1 MDTPGKT
8 LIEQSNLENGANLEL
23 YNASRTMIGDRM
35 LVALFVRVEIPVES
49 LPDTGGADGLPSSD
63 EIRAVLSD
71 PVTWEYTK
79 QRKFIDKLEK
89 DEVFK
94 ILQADFDTNM
104 RPYLVHPEFPARYV
118 KKQLAQ
124 GRRSSTSSGR

>member
-1 MDTPGKT
+1 MDTPEKT
-8 LIEQSNLENGANLEL
+8 LIEQSRLENGANLKL

-49 LPDTGGADGLPSSD
+49 LPDKGGVDGPLSSD

-79 QRKFIDKLEK
+79 QRKFIDKIEK

-94 ILQADFDTNM
+94 ILQADFDANI
-104 RPYLVHPEFPARYV
+104 RPYLMHPEFPARYV